1 MVSEAKNVTDYL
13 EEVPEKRKKALLQI
27 RKLCKEILKGY
38 EEGMSYKLPSYK
50 RNGLPEVSFASQ
62 KNHICIYF
70 TVHDVMLS
78 NKELLKELNH
88 GKGCIRYSNPDKID
102 FEIIK
107 KLLIATFESTSKP
120 C

>member
-13 EEVPEKRKKALLQI
+13 KEVPEKRKKALQHI
-27 RKLCKEILKGY
+27 RKLFKEILIGY
-38 EEGMSYKLPSYK
+38 EESMSYKLPSYK
-50 RNGLPEVSFASQ
+50 WNGLPEAGFASQ
-62 KNHICIYF
+62 KNHICVYF
-70 TVHDVMLS
+70 AIHEVMLS
-78 NKELLKELNH
+78 NKELLKGLNH

-107 KLLIATFESTSKP
+107 KLLIATFKSTSKP